1 MKAKTIWC
9 LLAIFISGINAWA
22 AHMTVTYGCSAGPN
36 DAMIF
41 AVLVAFATYGA
52 AMIIVSS

>member
-1 MKAKTIWC
+1 
-9 LLAIFISGINAWA
+9 
-22 AHMTVTYGCSAGPN
+22 MTVTYGCSAGPN